1 LRRILFRADG
11 STQIG
16 LGHIVRSLA
25 LVEMLK
31 QHFNCVFISKTPQ
44 DKIST
49 LIRQYCPLI
58 ELPAFDSRAEEIEAV
73 KNIAEKKDI
82 VVLDFYEFDESYQLL
97 LQPHVCAMAVI
108 DDKAAVPFHAD
119 LVINHGS
126 QGREQDYRLGAH
138 SKLLSGFPYLLLRK
152 PFRDAAKQHP
162 TVKQINSMFICMGG
176 ADPFNVTVKALQ
188 AALECSFLE
197 RITVVTGSAYA
208 NAAGLQEI
216 ISGNINRV
224 VHAQNIDAAEMVNLI
239 SQSQLAICPG
249 STVSLEICSVRC
261 GLITG
266 TVIDNQYGLH
276 NQLVNAGCAISAG
289 DLNTI
294 NTGRLAEIIR
304 GFNVQ
309 KVNEIIANQVKA
321 IDGLSGER
329 LVNEFKLL
337 PQC

>member
-1 LRRILFRADG
+1 MRRILFRADG

-31 QHFNCVFISKTPQ
+31 EHFNCVFISKAPQ
-44 DKIST
+44 EKIST
-49 LIRQYCPLI
+49 LIQQYCPLI
-58 ELPAFDSRAEEIEAV
+58 ALPAFDDRVQEIEAV
-73 KNIAEKKDI
+73 KDLTDKNDI
-82 VVLDFYEFDESYQLL
+82 LVLDFYEFDESYQRL

-108 DDKAAVPFHAD
+108 DDKAAVPFNTD

-126 QGREQDYRLGAH
+126 QGREQDYMLGAH

-152 PFRDAAKQHP
+152 PFRDAAKKLR
-162 TVKQINSMFICMGG
+162 TITSINSMFICMGG

-188 AALECSFLE
+188 AALDCHFLE

-216 ISGNINRV
+216 MNGNANRI
-224 VHAQNIDAAEMVNLI
+224 VHAQNIDAAEMVRLI
-239 SQSQLAICPG
+239 SESQLAICPG

-276 NQLVNAGCAISAG
+276 NQLVNAGCAITAG

-294 NTGRLAEIIR
+294 SVQELAELIR
-304 GFNVQ
+304 GFSVE
-309 KVNEIIANQVKA
+309 KVNQVIASQVRV
-321 IDGLSGER
+321 IDGLSAER
-329 LVNEFKLL
+329 LVKEFKSL

>member
-1 LRRILFRADG
+1 MRRILFRADG

-31 QHFNCVFISKTPQ
+31 AHFNCVFISKAPQ
-44 DKIST
+44 DKISM
-49 LIRQYCPLI
+49 LIQQYCTLI
-58 ELPAFDSRAEEIEAV
+58 ELPAFETRDEEIEAV
-73 KNIAEKKDI
+73 KSIAEKNDI
-82 VVLDFYEFDESYQLL
+82 VVLDFYELEESYQTL

-108 DDKAAVPFHAD
+108 DDKAAVPFHAN
-119 LVINHGS
+119 LIINHGS
-126 QGREQDYRLGAH
+126 QGREQDYRLDAH

-152 PFRDAAKQHP
+152 PFRDAAKKLR
-162 TVKQINSMFICMGG
+162 TVSAINSMFICMGG

-188 AALECSFLE
+188 AALECNFLE
-197 RITVVTGSAYA
+197 RIIVVTGSAYA
-208 NAAGLQEI
+208 NAAGLQAI
-216 ISGNINRV
+216 ISGNSNRI
-224 VHAQNIDAAEMVNLI
+224 VHAQNIDAPEMVRLI
-239 SQSQLAICPG
+239 SECQLAICPG

-276 NQLVNAGCAISAG
+276 NQLVNAGCAITAG

-294 NTGRLAEIIR
+294 TVQELAELIR
-304 GFNVQ
+304 GFSVE
-309 KVNEIIANQVKA
+309 KVNEVIANQVKA
-321 IDGLSGER
+321 IDGLSAER
-329 LVNEFKLL
+329 LVNEFKSL